1 MLVKSLMVMN
11 SLYLIQ
17 CLLIQLLYI
26 QTDSQYTFVTHS
38 QYTFVT
44 DSQYTFVTD
53 SCTSRLIPILYNYN
67 Y

>member
-26 QTDSQYTFVTHS
+26 QTDSQYTFVTDS
-38 QYTFVT
+38 YTI
-44 DSQYTFVTD
+44 Y
-53 SCTSRLIPILYNYN
+53 L
-67 Y
+67 